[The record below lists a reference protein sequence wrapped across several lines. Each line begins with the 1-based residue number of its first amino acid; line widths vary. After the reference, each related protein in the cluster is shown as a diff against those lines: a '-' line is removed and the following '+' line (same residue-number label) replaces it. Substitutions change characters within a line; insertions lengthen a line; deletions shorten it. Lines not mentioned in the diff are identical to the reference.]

1 MKQCLGCLFY
11 NKEKDELLQPDYMV
25 EDEETPEFHICDV
38 YESIP
43 QDIISDKKQ
52 CEYFVDKNKV

>member
-1 MKQCLGCLFY
+1 MKQCLSCLFY
-11 NKEKDELLQPDYMV
+11 NKEKDDLLQPDYVV
-25 EDEETPEFHICDV
+25 EDGEATEFHICDV